1 MQTECWKYTTWVFH
15 IDLRVRWEQ
24 VKGGIRLPIF
34 LSSME
39 LSNCW
44 PATMRR
50 TARLIPE
57 YRVGCSSK
65 PFLYLTGGRG
75 NTDEYTQGNNKMWI
89 RCIYFCVFSPLNGV
103 VPVFSVFAVRV
114 EKNVL
119 VDSSTEAEHVWC
131 RMFAGLQHL
140 QHHSES
146 LLPVSRS
153 IPPARTFTCT
163 WRKTFSWDWEVHL
176 YYFHRN

>member
-1 MQTECWKYTTWVFH
+1 
-15 IDLRVRWEQ
+15 
-24 VKGGIRLPIF
+24 
-34 LSSME
+34 ME

-75 NTDEYTQGNNKMWI
+75 NTDEYTQGNNKMRI
-89 RCIYFCVFSPLNGV
+89 RCIYLCVFSPLNSV

-119 VDSSTEAEHVWC
+119 VDSSTETEHVWC

-153 IPPARTFTCT
+153 IPPARTCKNSCAKVVLNDRVNLISQAHEGKRFHETEKYTLITSTGIKSASTSQVLLIKCT
-163 WRKTFSWDWEVHL
+163 
-176 YYFHRN
+176 

>member
-1 MQTECWKYTTWVFH
+1 
-15 IDLRVRWEQ
+15 
-24 VKGGIRLPIF
+24 
-34 LSSME
+34 ME

-75 NTDEYTQGNNKMWI
+75 NTDEYTQVNNKMWI

-153 IPPARTFTCT
+153 IPPARTCKNSCAIVVLNDRVNLILQAHEGKRFHETEKYTFITSIGIKSASTSQVLLIKCT
-163 WRKTFSWDWEVHL
+163 W
-176 YYFHRN
+176 